1 MGQRRGGIDSE
12 MPPPAFLTEQASFQ
26 HQLAGHQSVA
36 QIEQQ
41 VEVAP
46 TAVVQQQIVHLQAV
60 QQRLLV
66 QVDQVAAQL
75 KKTQN
80 EMERCF
86 LMFDKNHDFSLQRA
100 ELIQF
105 MHSRVPS
112 CLAVDDQQ
120 LSDLL
125 EEMDFFGIYDVNK
138 DGRLNT
144 NERAA
149 VSKDVEAGKFKTMD
163 WLMKYVTR
171 PPGRS
176 SSRYRD
182 MREEPREKAR
192 LDLYRKH
199 DVNKDGRLDDAERAN
214 VRAALKK
221 YYAEREAN
229 RKSAAEEK

>member
-1 MGQRRGGIDSE
+1 MKTIKATLLTFIVLALGATLAEASEKSETQKELLAKYDANKDGRLSAFEREKIRYDKLNPPKEKQQSSERRRFRYPDPVIAKFDTDDDNELDEKEFGE
-12 MPPPAFLTEQASFQ
+12 A
-26 HQLAGHQSVA
+26 
-36 QIEQQ
+36 
-41 VEVAP
+41 
-46 TAVVQQQIVHLQAV
+46 
-60 QQRLLV
+60 RKW
-66 QVDQVAAQL
+66 VDRRF
-75 KKTQN
+75 KEIN
-80 EMERCF
+80 EE
-86 LMFDKNHDFSLQRA
+86 
-100 ELIQF
+100 
-105 MHSRVPS
+105 
-112 CLAVDDQQ
+112 
-120 LSDLL
+120 
-125 EEMDFFGIYDVNK
+125 YDVNK

-171 PPGRS
+171 PPSRS

-221 YYAEREAN
+221 YYAEREAK
-229 RKSAAEEK
+229 RKWGAEEK

>member
-1 MGQRRGGIDSE
+1 MTAKADDEDTDDDNELDEKEFGEARKWVDRRFKEI
-12 MPPPAFLTEQASFQ
+12 
-26 HQLAGHQSVA
+26 
-36 QIEQQ
+36 
-41 VEVAP
+41 
-46 TAVVQQQIVHLQAV
+46 
-60 QQRLLV
+60 
-66 QVDQVAAQL
+66 
-75 KKTQN
+75 N
-80 EMERCF
+80 EE
-86 LMFDKNHDFSLQRA
+86 
-100 ELIQF
+100 
-105 MHSRVPS
+105 
-112 CLAVDDQQ
+112 
-120 LSDLL
+120 
-125 EEMDFFGIYDVNK
+125 YDVNK

-171 PPGRS
+171 PPSRS

-214 VRAALKK
+214 VRAAFKK
-221 YYAEREAN
+221 FTAAREAK

>member
-1 MGQRRGGIDSE
+1 MKTIKATLLTFIVLALGATLAEASEKSEAQKELLAKYDANKDARLSASEREKIRYDKLNPPKEKQQSSERRRFRYPDPVFAKFDTDDENELYEKEFGE
-12 MPPPAFLTEQASFQ
+12 A
-26 HQLAGHQSVA
+26 
-36 QIEQQ
+36 
-41 VEVAP
+41 
-46 TAVVQQQIVHLQAV
+46 
-60 QQRLLV
+60 RKW
-66 QVDQVAAQL
+66 VDRRF
-75 KKTQN
+75 KEIN
-80 EMERCF
+80 EE
-86 LMFDKNHDFSLQRA
+86 
-100 ELIQF
+100 
-105 MHSRVPS
+105 
-112 CLAVDDQQ
+112 
-120 LSDLL
+120 
-125 EEMDFFGIYDVNK
+125 YDVNK

-171 PPGRS
+171 PPSRS

-221 YYAEREAN
+221 YYAERDAK

>member
-1 MGQRRGGIDSE
+1 MLDGRLKEIN
-12 MPPPAFLTEQASFQ
+12 EQ
-26 HQLAGHQSVA
+26 
-36 QIEQQ
+36 
-41 VEVAP
+41 
-46 TAVVQQQIVHLQAV
+46 
-60 QQRLLV
+60 
-66 QVDQVAAQL
+66 
-75 KKTQN
+75 
-80 EMERCF
+80 
-86 LMFDKNHDFSLQRA
+86 
-100 ELIQF
+100 
-105 MHSRVPS
+105 
-112 CLAVDDQQ
+112 
-120 LSDLL
+120 
-125 EEMDFFGIYDVNK
+125 YDINK

-171 PPGRS
+171 PPSRS

-199 DVNKDGRLDDAERAN
+199 ADNMEGRVDAAERAN

-221 YYAEREAN
+221 YYAEREAK

>member
-1 MGQRRGGIDSE
+1 MDRRFKEI
-12 MPPPAFLTEQASFQ
+12 
-26 HQLAGHQSVA
+26 
-36 QIEQQ
+36 
-41 VEVAP
+41 
-46 TAVVQQQIVHLQAV
+46 
-60 QQRLLV
+60 
-66 QVDQVAAQL
+66 
-75 KKTQN
+75 N
-80 EMERCF
+80 EE
-86 LMFDKNHDFSLQRA
+86 
-100 ELIQF
+100 
-105 MHSRVPS
+105 
-112 CLAVDDQQ
+112 
-120 LSDLL
+120 
-125 EEMDFFGIYDVNK
+125 YDVNK

-171 PPGRS
+171 PPSRS

-221 YYAEREAN
+221 YYAEREAK

>member
-1 MGQRRGGIDSE
+1 MKMIKATLLTFIGLALGATLAEAAEKSETQKELLAKYDANKDGRLSASEREKIRYDKLNPPKEKQQSSERRRFRYPDPVIAKFDTDDDNELDEKEFGE
-12 MPPPAFLTEQASFQ
+12 A
-26 HQLAGHQSVA
+26 
-36 QIEQQ
+36 
-41 VEVAP
+41 
-46 TAVVQQQIVHLQAV
+46 
-60 QQRLLV
+60 RKW
-66 QVDQVAAQL
+66 VDRRF
-75 KKTQN
+75 KEIN
-80 EMERCF
+80 EE
-86 LMFDKNHDFSLQRA
+86 
-100 ELIQF
+100 
-105 MHSRVPS
+105 
-112 CLAVDDQQ
+112 
-120 LSDLL
+120 
-125 EEMDFFGIYDVNK
+125 YDVNK

-171 PPGRS
+171 PPSRR

-199 DVNKDGRLDDAERAN
+199 DVNKDGRLDDAERTN

-221 YYAEREAN
+221 YYAEREAK

>member
-1 MGQRRGGIDSE
+1 MSTTHILLALAAAVAHGLVTPARPSRLAPLAAYNKWTDSYDTNKLKG
-12 MPPPAFLTEQASFQ
+12 AASKF
-26 HQLAGHQSVA
+26 
-36 QIEQQ
+36 
-41 VEVAP
+41 
-46 TAVVQQQIVHLQAV
+46 
-60 QQRLLV
+60 
-66 QVDQVAAQL
+66 
-75 KKTQN
+75 
-80 EMERCF
+80 
-86 LMFDKNHDFSLQRA
+86 
-100 ELIQF
+100 
-105 MHSRVPS
+105 
-112 CLAVDDQQ
+112 
-120 LSDLL
+120 
-125 EEMDFFGIYDVNK
+125 VNK

-171 PPGRS
+171 PPSRS

-214 VRAALKK
+214 VRAALQK
-221 YYAEREAN
+221 YYAEREAK